1 MNRFFIQFHYG
12 HTPFSLVISYCKHTE
27 WSYCINASVTHII
40 IMYLLHDCCT
50 CAFVYCMYTKLL
62 TSRTY
67 RENSYVIFILYRPPI
82 YIQQLCSCITAG
94 CIHNCNYK
102 LDSFIIDL
110 TIKLI
115 GSGVG
120 AIYIHMR
127 NRSWLFPVLNC
138 CSVMVLK
145 VSNSRGLKQRDINTR
160 RDSLLNQLP
169 TSACIQLVSLILQLW
184 PCCDVWFTNMY
195 SPGSEGVCACV
206 CACVC
211 VCVHACMCACVH
223 DVSCVSTRG
232 IGLWEVT

>member
-1 MNRFFIQFHYG
+1 MNHFFIQFHYG

-127 NRSWLFPVLNC
+127 NRSWLFPVFNY
-138 CSVMVLK
+138 CSLMVLK
-145 VSNSRGLKQRDINTR
+145 FLTDSSHTNVFCWCTRTVGALPLQGLHFPP
-160 RDSLLNQLP
+160 P
-169 TSACIQLVSLILQLW
+169 TSTSTAHW
-184 PCCDVWFTNMY
+184 
-195 SPGSEGVCACV
+195 GSW
-206 CACVC
+206 
-211 VCVHACMCACVH
+211 
-223 DVSCVSTRG
+223 DPF
-232 IGLWEVT
+232 I